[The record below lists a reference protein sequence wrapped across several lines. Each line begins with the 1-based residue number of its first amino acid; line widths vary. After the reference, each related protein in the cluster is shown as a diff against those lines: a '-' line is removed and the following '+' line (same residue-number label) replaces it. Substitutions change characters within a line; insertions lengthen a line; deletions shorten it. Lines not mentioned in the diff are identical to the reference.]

1 MDLTALPCSMSV
13 ERDREIDLGSLC
25 FVLVHF
31 VIYYKDTELH
41 FVMLLNSVT
50 EYGWRLTFAWNK
62 L

>member
-25 FVLVHF
+25 FVLF
-31 VIYYKDTELH
+31 LSLIYQKDTKLH

-50 EYGWRLTFAWNK
+50 DYGWLSHHCVE
-62 L
+62 